1 MIRKWIKNTKKEDG
15 SISILVALLFVAL
28 IAMSGLVVDLG
39 RSYVEA
45 ASLQGA
51 ADAAAY
57 ASATLLPVKTDDID
71 AIAAV
76 ESKALEY
83 VLKNGR
89 AETDFAGIL
98 LGDEVNGQY
107 TSVQVNLNS
116 NIVYIFGAVL
126 GKTDGDVAESA
137 KVQIEAVITATGMMP
152 LGLAKA
158 NLDAAVAVNGA
169 QDVIL
174 KYGAGS
180 GTSGSYG
187 ALDLDGVKGGG
198 AKDYAQRLASGYDEI
213 LTVGDVVISEN
224 GNMAGTTATA
234 FAERYDACTHFADD
248 GGCTPD
254 HFESDCPRVILVL
267 VYEKVLT
274 GYKVVGFASLIL
286 TGSNASGELTG
297 SLINANMKDLYI
309 DTAPLRDT
317 TIEYGVFSA
326 KLVG

>member
-1 MIRKWIKNTKKEDG
+1 MIKKWIKNTKKEDG

-57 ASATLLPVKTDDID
+57 ASATLLPVKTGDTD
-71 AIAAV
+71 AIDTV
-76 ESKALEY
+76 KTKALEY
-83 VLKNGR
+83 VVKNGR

-107 TSVQVNLNS
+107 TSVQVNLTS
-116 NIVYIFGAVL
+116 NIVYIFGAFL

-137 KVQIEAVITATGMMP
+137 KVRIEAVITATGMVP
-152 LGLAKA
+152 LGLTKS
-158 NLDAAVAVNGA
+158 NLDAVALDGA
-169 QDVIL
+169 QDVVL

-180 GTSGSYG
+180 GTSGNYG
-187 ALDLDGVKGGG
+187 ALDLDGVKRGG
-198 AKDYAQRLASGYDEI
+198 ADDYEWNLSSGYDKI
-213 LTVGDVVISEN
+213 LAVGDVVISEP
-224 GNMAGTTATA
+224 GNMAEATATA
-234 FAERYDACTHFADD
+234 FVARWGACTHFADD

-267 VYEKVLT
+267 VYEEVSI
-274 GYKVVGFASLIL
+274 GYKVVGFVSLIL
-286 TGSNASGELTG
+286 TGSNTSGELTG

-309 DTAPLRDT
+309 DTAPLSDT
-317 TIEYGVFSA
+317 TIEHGVFSA